1 MVKKMQMKVF
11 GKWETNNIQIRD
23 VTLTKQIAIE
33 SRRVPHSFGRFV
45 RKAFQKEKL
54 NVVERLINKIMRSGQ
69 GKRKLSG
76 KYIRGRNSCGKKLQA
91 IQIVEDAFDIVNK
104 QTGEN
109 PVQVYVR
116 AIENAAPREDVTR
129 LKKGGVAY
137 SQAVDVAPL
146 KRVDESI
153 KNIALA
159 GFYGSFN
166 TNTSASEALAKE
178 IIQAGQGD
186 NNSMSIKRRNE
197 VERIAL
203 ASR

>member
-1 MVKKMQMKVF
+1 MEYKVF
-11 GKWETNNIQIRD
+11 GKWEIGNVVIRD
-23 VTLTKQIAIE
+23 STLQKQISLQPKII
-33 SRRVPHSFGRFV
+33 PHSFGKAA

-54 NVVERLINKIMRSGQ
+54 NVVERLINKVMRSGQ

-76 KYIRGRNSCGKKLQA
+76 KYIRGRGSCGKKIQA
-91 IQIVEDAFDIVNK
+91 MRIVSEAFDIVHG
-104 QTGEN
+104 QTNEN
-109 PVQVYVR
+109 PVQVLVR
-116 AIENAAPREDVTR
+116 AVENSAPREDVTR

-146 KRVDESI
+146 KRVDESL

-166 TNTSASEALAKE
+166 QNVSAAEALAKE
-178 IIQAGQGD
+178 LVQAGKDD
-186 NNSMSIKRRNE
+186 NTAMSIKRRNE
-197 VERIAL
+197 VERVAL